1 MIWVEIKIDNLYSKR
16 VEVVKDKKNLK
27 KDKVKVEELVNK
39 GISVRVLKYFN
50 EDEDCFKFFFLLFFK
65 KIKLFWGEW
74 EIEKEKE

>member
-39 GISVRVLKYFN
+39 GI
-50 EDEDCFKFFFLLFFK
+50 
-65 KIKLFWGEW
+65 
-74 EIEKEKE
+74 